1 VARPPETDR
10 ATQRVL
16 AELERR
22 GLLLQS
28 GNEHPSVVSLIAGGS
43 VRGSWWTHPKA
54 NLIYWVCQDLA
65 ADPRVTEARLLGGK
79 VTHVWR
85 TRWPDLCA
93 VALAR
98 DAWQWHGLAP
108 AQRSL
113 VAGVDAADVRTDRID
128 WRGGG
133 KLGDVCRLLE
143 RRLLVKGEE
152 IHTDTGRH
160 AKVLSSWQRFWRQ
173 HGEGRLPR
181 VAVARSRLEEL
192 VGDAARLLPWRTGR
206 HG

>member
-1 VARPPETDR
+1 MTR
-10 ATQRVL
+10 QVL
-16 AELERR
+16 EELERR
-22 GLLLQS
+22 ELLLQS
-28 GNEHPSVVSLIAGGS
+28 GNERPSIVSLIAGGA

-79 VTHVWR
+79 VTHVWH
-85 TRWPDLCA
+85 TRWPELCA

-98 DAWQWHGLAP
+98 DAWQWDGLGP

-160 AKVLSSWQRFWRQ
+160 AKVLSSWQRFRARQ
-173 HGEGRLPR
+173 DIGRLPS
-181 VAVARSRLEEL
+181 VDSARSRLEQL
-192 VGDAARLLPWRTGR
+192 VGDAARLLPWCTSRRSG
-206 HG
+206 